1 MFKTLYIRIAVY
13 TITVILFSA
22 FISFIFTNIYYHF
35 NLKASNDTKIM
46 TTLKEARD
54 FEGDNH
60 NNHLNHYFKHL
71 GQMNYQ
77 IMTVDQDGKKT
88 FYGAKFRKDNLSQYH
103 IKSVLKGNEYH
114 GIKNKPFELFVTGF
128 FDNETDNTV
137 GLQFKNHHE
146 NVAVFMRP
154 DIGETFSE
162 FRLFLA
168 VLLTLLLL
176 ISISLVIASTY
187 AIVRPVKQLK
197 QGTERLMK
205 GDFIT
210 PIKQTRQDEIGTLQ
224 YRFDTMRQSLK
235 QVDEMRQ
242 HFVQN
247 VSHEIETPL
256 THIRQSLVDLEHAKN
271 QNERQ
276 QSINDIYQI
285 TNQLSEL
292 TKELLLLSELD
303 NAQHLTFS
311 DQIQLD
317 QLINRI
323 VRHEHY
329 AIDQKSLMLMS
340 DLESTYFL
348 GNERLLHQAIS
359 NLIINAIKYS
369 HEASL
374 INIELK
380 QIAQGIQIKVTN
392 QGDVIDTSEQSHL
405 FERFY
410 KRSTDD
416 NSNGLG
422 LAITQS
428 IIQLHHGKIHV
439 TSSHQ
444 DGTTFTII
452 LPKNI

>member
-22 FISFIFTNIYYHF
+22 FISFILTNIYYHF
-35 NLKASNDTKIM
+35 NLKASNDAKIM
-46 TTLKEARD
+46 TTLKESRD
-54 FEGDNH
+54 FESDN
-60 NNHLNHYFKHL
+60 NNQLNHYFKHL

-88 FYGAKFRKDNLSQYH
+88 FYGAKFRKDNLSQRH
-103 IKSVLKGNEYH
+103 IKSVLNGNEYH
-114 GIKNKPFELFVTGF
+114 GIKNKSFELFVTGF

-146 NVAVFMRP
+146 IVAVFMRP

-197 QGTERLMK
+197 QGTERLMN
-205 GDFIT
+205 GDFNT

-247 VSHEIETPL
+247 VSHEIKTPL
-256 THIRQSLVDLEHAKN
+256 THIRQSLVDLERAKS

-276 QSINDIYQI
+276 QSINHIYQI

-311 DQIQLD
+311 DYIQLD
-317 QLINRI
+317 QLINHI

-329 AIDQKSLMLMS
+329 AIDQKSLMLM
-340 DLESTYFL
+340 L
-348 GNERLLHQAIS
+348 
-359 NLIINAIKYS
+359 
-369 HEASL
+369 SL
-374 INIELK
+374 IHI
-380 QIAQGIQIKVTN
+380 
-392 QGDVIDTSEQSHL
+392 
-405 FERFY
+405 
-410 KRSTDD
+410 
-416 NSNGLG
+416 
-422 LAITQS
+422 
-428 IIQLHHGKIHV
+428 
-439 TSSHQ
+439 
-444 DGTTFTII
+444 
-452 LPKNI
+452 

>member
-54 FEGDNH
+54 FESDNH
-60 NNHLNHYFKHL
+60 NNQLNHYFKHL

-88 FYGAKFRKDNLSQYH
+88 FYGAKFRKGNLSHHH
-103 IKSVLKGNEYH
+103 IKSVLNGNEYH

-137 GLQFKNHHE
+137 GLQFKNHHQ

-197 QGTERLMK
+197 QGTERLMN
-205 GDFIT
+205 GDFNT

-247 VSHEIETPL
+247 VSHEIKTPL
-256 THIRQSLVDLEHAKN
+256 THIRQSLVDLEQARN

-276 QSINDIYQI
+276 QSINDIYQ
-285 TNQLSEL
+285 
-292 TKELLLLSELD
+292 
-303 NAQHLTFS
+303 
-311 DQIQLD
+311 
-317 QLINRI
+317 
-323 VRHEHY
+323 
-329 AIDQKSLMLMS
+329 
-340 DLESTYFL
+340 
-348 GNERLLHQAIS
+348 
-359 NLIINAIKYS
+359 
-369 HEASL
+369 
-374 INIELK
+374 
-380 QIAQGIQIKVTN
+380 
-392 QGDVIDTSEQSHL
+392 
-405 FERFY
+405 
-410 KRSTDD
+410 
-416 NSNGLG
+416 NS
-422 LAITQS
+422 
-428 IIQLHHGKIHV
+428 K
-439 TSSHQ
+439 
-444 DGTTFTII
+444 
-452 LPKNI
+452 